1 MPVARSNRQ
10 RQMFN
15 ELRSVRLSRSLT
27 RQQLADLVDV
37 NVQTIGALERGH
49 YSPSLYLALLIA
61 NALDVDLGKVFWL
74 ADPDADERPGADGSA
89 SGSAQIVP
97 MPLK

>member
-1 MPVARSNRQ
+1 MPVAKSNRQ
-10 RQMFN
+10 LEMFN
-15 ELRSVRLSRSLT
+15 ELRSVRTAQSLS

-61 NALDVDLGKVFWL
+61 KALGVDVGEVFWL
-74 ADPDADERPGADGSA
+74 ADEPANAPAAREA
-89 SGSAQIVP
+89 
-97 MPLK
+97 

>member
-1 MPVARSNRQ
+1 MPVAKSNRQ
-10 RQMFN
+10 RRMFN
-15 ELRSVRLSRSLT
+15 ELRSVRSAHSLT

-61 NALDVDLGKVFWL
+61 KALDVDLGEVFWL
-74 ADPDADERPGADGSA
+74 AEESEDAEAPGGR
-89 SGSAQIVP
+89 
-97 MPLK
+97 

>member
-1 MPVARSNRQ
+1 MPVAKSNRQ
-10 RQMFN
+10 LEMFN
-15 ELRSVRLSRSLT
+15 ELRSVRTAQSLS

-61 NALDVDLGKVFWL
+61 KALGVDVGEVFWL
-74 ADPDADERPGADGSA
+74 ADEPASAAAARGA
-89 SGSAQIVP
+89 
-97 MPLK
+97 

>member
-15 ELRSVRLSRSLT
+15 ELRSVRSSRSLT

-74 ADPDADERPGADGSA
+74 AEVDADGQPGPDGSA
-89 SGSAQIVP
+89 GGSPEMVP
-97 MPLK
+97 MPHK

>member
-1 MPVARSNRQ
+1 MPVAKSNRQ
-10 RQMFN
+10 LQMYN
-15 ELRSVRLSRSLT
+15 ELRAVRSAKPLS

-61 NALDVDLGKVFWL
+61 KALDVDVGKLFWL
-74 ADPDADERPGADGSA
+74 SEDPQGR
-89 SGSAQIVP
+89 
-97 MPLK
+97 

>member
-1 MPVARSNRQ
+1 MPVAKSNRQ
-10 RQMFN
+10 LEMFN
-15 ELRSVRLSRSLT
+15 ELRSVRTAQSLS

-61 NALDVDLGKVFWL
+61 KALNVDVGEVFWL
-74 ADPDADERPGADGSA
+74 ADEPANAPAAREA
-89 SGSAQIVP
+89 
-97 MPLK
+97 

>member
-1 MPVARSNRQ
+1 MPVARSQRQ

-15 ELRSVRLSRSLT
+15 ELRGARVARGLS
-27 RQQLADLVDV
+27 RQQLADLVEV

-61 NALDVDLGKVFWL
+61 DALDVDLHDIFWL
-74 ADPDADERPGADGSA
+74 DGGSA
-89 SGSAQIVP
+89 RADAGTGATA
-97 MPLK
+97 MPVKK

>member
-1 MPVARSNRQ
+1 MPVAKSNRQ
-10 RQMFN
+10 LEMFN
-15 ELRSVRLSRSLT
+15 ELRSVRTAQSLS

-61 NALDVDLGKVFWL
+61 KALDVDVGDVFWL
-74 ADPDADERPGADGSA
+74 ADESA
-89 SGSAQIVP
+89 NAP
-97 MPLK
+97 AAREA